1 MRPAAE
7 VLLSYLCGLGP
18 IGQPVEPPF
27 AWLMED
33 LGYHQKVTI
42 YRCLNDLIR
51 AGAVAR
57 IAGGRNGTLGLLV
70 VRRRPE
76 QVELRLPHPPERV
89 AEPVEEPSECAVPK
103 LHMAEWRVTKEERA
117 ARLAEIPQDTRNLTQ
132 RVFGDPV
139 YERSAL
145 ASRHRAAQAPVRG

>member
-1 MRPAAE
+1 
-7 VLLSYLCGLGP
+7 
-18 IGQPVEPPF
+18 
-27 AWLMED
+27 MED
-33 LGYHQKVTI
+33 LGYRQKVTI

-51 AGAVAR
+51 ERAVER
-57 IAGGRNGTLGLLV
+57 VAGGRSGTLGLLV

-76 QVELRLPHPPERV
+76 QIVRRHPP
-89 AEPVEEPSECAVPK
+89 APVIQPPECAAPT

-132 RVFGDPV
+132 LVFGDPV

-145 ASRHRAAQAPVRG
+145 ARRHREGQPAVRR

>member
-18 IGQPVEPPF
+18 VGQPVEPRF
-27 AWLMED
+27 DWLMAD
-33 LGYHQKVTI
+33 LGYRQKVTI

-51 AGAVAR
+51 ERAVER
-57 IAGGRNGTLGLLV
+57 VAGGRSGTLGLLV
-70 VRRRPE
+70 VRCRPE
-76 QVELRLPHPPERV
+76 QIVRQPPPE
-89 AEPVEEPSECAVPK
+89 PVVEPSEIAVPT

-132 RVFGDPV
+132 LVFGDPV

-145 ASRHRAAQAPVRG
+145 ARRHREGQPAVRR

>member
-18 IGQPVEPPF
+18 VGQPVEPRF
-27 AWLMED
+27 DWLMAD
-33 LGYHQKVTI
+33 LGYRQKVTI

-51 AGAVAR
+51 ERAVER
-57 IAGGRNGTLGLLV
+57 VAGGRSGTLGLLV

-76 QVELRLPHPPERV
+76 QIPRPRPPEPV
-89 AEPVEEPSECAVPK
+89 VEPPECAVPT

-145 ASRHRAAQAPVRG
+145 ARRHREGQAAVRR

>member
-18 IGQPVEPPF
+18 VGQPVEPPF

-51 AGAVAR
+51 EGAVAR
-57 IAGGRNGTLGLLV
+57 VAGGRNGTLGLLV

-76 QVELRLPHPPERV
+76 QIQIVSPRRP
-89 AEPVEEPSECAVPK
+89 EPVVEPPECAVPA

-145 ASRHRAAQAPVRG
+145 ARRHREAQAAARR